1 MQCKQEDGLIC
12 MLSISVTVVLFLL
25 VILMLQRATL
35 AEKEVTALK
44 EQLAVAN
51 QNQAESKMAAVT
63 GSEELN
69 RSAIE
74 VELSAKDKEVCPIIT
89 AGYYSNNLIIT
100 CFV

>member
-1 MQCKQEDGLIC
+1 MFDQYCRHFNN
-12 MLSISVTVVLFLL
+12 MY
-25 VILMLQRATL
+25 LMLQRATL

-44 EQLAVAN
+44 EQLAAAN

-74 VELSAKDKEVCPIIT
+74 VELSAKDKEVSQPDIIQT
-89 AGYYSNNLIIT
+89 T
-100 CFV
+100 